1 MNDRFLRSRCGTAA
15 WLVVSGLLLAYCT
28 DDLRGSQSSPRPNH
42 NPNPDG
48 YLIVTHNVEN
58 LFDADGIAVYDD
70 YKPFDANGNRQYTNV
85 QILNKIKNI
94 VRLMEQYGD
103 GNGPDVIMAVEIEA
117 DHSPNAPTSAD
128 DFLNRWTNTTLER
141 MLGEDF
147 SDVVADLPA
156 EFLLL
161 KGMWDAG
168 LKGYD
173 VATVEPRRGNDA
185 PYAVIKNVVF
195 SRLPILHDRTRAHDI
210 SDARPILEVWLDV
223 DGMPLATFTNHWKSG
238 ASNVQTETT
247 RIQNAQVL
255 RARIDQLVSDD
266 PDVDFI
272 LGGDFNSDYNQSQ
285 RYTNMSETGV
295 NTVLLSMGDERAVK
309 HQKNG
314 IYNLWYEVPA
324 DQRRSDSYFE
334 HWGTL
339 MQFMVS
345 PGMYN
350 RGGIVYVDNSFEVGI
365 FRGLNANPVNSQ
377 PRRWTNAAGGIG
389 YSDHF
394 PLSMRINVLPE
405 GDALIELDTP
415 GVENTPDW
423 RPISVQTPMPD
434 AADIRKMNP
443 STAADYLNAEY
454 YDQFFEVT
462 GTLRADDNK
471 LLVGDVAFDLYS
483 PTFRVPQV
491 LGSRIA
497 TGETITFVGRLSNF
511 RNRWQFIIDDRS
523 FIRD

>member
-15 WLVVSGLLLAYCT
+15 WMVVSILLLGSCT
-28 DDLRGSQSSPRPNH
+28 DDLRGSQSSARPTSNH
-42 NPNPDG
+42 NPDG

-58 LFDADGIAVYDD
+58 LFDADGIAVYND
-70 YKPFDANGNRQYTNV
+70 YKPLDADGNPQYTNM
-85 QILNKIKNI
+85 QILNKVRNI
-94 VRLMEQYGD
+94 ARLMQQYGD
-103 GNGPDVIMAVEIEA
+103 GEGPDVLMASEIEA
-117 DHSPNAPTSAD
+117 DHSPSRAIRAE
-128 DFLNRWTNTTLER
+128 DFLNRWADTTLEQ
-141 MLGEDF
+141 MLGAGFTDEI
-147 SDVVADLPA
+147 ADLPA
-156 EFLLL
+156 ELLLL

-173 VATVEPRRGNDA
+173 VATVEPRRDNGT

-195 SRLPILHDRTRAHDI
+195 SRLPILHDRTKAHDI

-238 ASNVQTETT
+238 ASNVQTEVT

-255 RARIDQLVSDD
+255 RARLDQLVSDD

-272 LGGDFNSDYNQSQ
+272 LGGDFNSDYNQVQ
-285 RYTNMSETGV
+285 RYTNMSETGI
-295 NTVLLSMGDERAVK
+295 NSVLFTSGDERAVK
-309 HQKNG
+309 REKNA
-314 IYNLWYEVPA
+314 IYNLWYEVPV

-334 HWGTL
+334 YWGTL
-339 MQFMVS
+339 MHLMVS
-345 PGMYN
+345 PGLYN
-350 RGGIVYVDNSFEVGI
+350 RSGVTYVDNSFEVGI
-365 FRGLNANPVNSQ
+365 FPGLNANPVNSQ

-389 YSDHF
+389 FSDHF
-394 PLSMRINVLPE
+394 PLSMRIKVVPD
-405 GDALIELDTP
+405 GDGLIDLDAP

-434 AADIRKMNP
+434 GADIRKMNP

-462 GTLRADDNK
+462 GTLRADGNK
-471 LLVGDVAFDLYS
+471 LLVGSVAFDLYS
-483 PTFRVPQV
+483 PMFRVPQV
-491 LGSRIA
+491 LSSRIA
-497 TGETITFVGRLSNF
+497 AGETITFVGRLSNF
-511 RNRWQFIIDDRS
+511 RNSWQFIIDDRS

>member
-1 MNDRFLRSRCGTAA
+1 
-15 WLVVSGLLLAYCT
+15 
-28 DDLRGSQSSPRPNH
+28 
-42 NPNPDG
+42 
-48 YLIVTHNVEN
+48 
-58 LFDADGIAVYDD
+58 
-70 YKPFDANGNRQYTNV
+70 
-85 QILNKIKNI
+85 
-94 VRLMEQYGD
+94 
-103 GNGPDVIMAVEIEA
+103 
-117 DHSPNAPTSAD
+117 
-128 DFLNRWTNTTLER
+128 
-141 MLGEDF
+141 
-147 SDVVADLPA
+147 
-156 EFLLL
+156 
-161 KGMWDAG
+161 
-168 LKGYD
+168 
-173 VATVEPRRGNDA
+173 
-185 PYAVIKNVVF
+185 
-195 SRLPILHDRTRAHDI
+195 
-210 SDARPILEVWLDV
+210 
-223 DGMPLATFTNHWKSG
+223 
-238 ASNVQTETT
+238 VQTETT

-350 RGGIVYVDNSFEVGI
+350 RGGVVYVDNSFEVGI

-394 PLSMRINVLPE
+394 PLSMRINVLPQ